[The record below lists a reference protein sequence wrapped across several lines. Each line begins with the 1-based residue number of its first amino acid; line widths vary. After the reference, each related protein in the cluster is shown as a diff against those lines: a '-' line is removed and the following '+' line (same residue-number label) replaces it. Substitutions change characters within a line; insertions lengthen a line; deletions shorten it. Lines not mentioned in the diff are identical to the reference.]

1 MRLTISYKGT
11 IQKFILEWL
20 ELMCK
25 YEDFTPLGVSYQPI
39 HKKAMLQ
46 NLIKTYL
53 WYSTSRAFGCWKR
66 QRCYFYDGFTNAVQ
80 RSAANQDNCH
90 PFIKENV
97 VQWFNSTKLL
107 LDFDDKEFH
116 DPDHYNDD
124 LDDTVVNFD
133 SFSIHEARQEK
144 YPRLSTEALHG
155 TSYQTE

>member
-1 MRLTISYKGT
+1 
-11 IQKFILEWL
+11 
-20 ELMCK
+20 MCK

-39 HKKAMLQ
+39 QKKAMLQ